1 MQYLKYL
8 GIALIIVVLIIGG
21 FFAGVQ
27 YQNQKS
33 DVNKLPYCEYN
44 MVSDI
49 QGIHTGYWVGT
60 VNQKEVCVTRFDNRT
75 NIVDLGL

>member
-1 MQYLKYL
+1 MKTDGLIY
-8 GIALIIVVLIIGG
+8 ALLVVLVLMGAII
-21 FFAGVQ
+21 AVQ
-27 YQNQKS
+27 QDRIQKS

-44 MVSDI
+44 IVSDI